1 MQTEVIIIGAGAS
14 GLMCAMEAAKRGR
27 SVLVVDH
34 CEDVARKV
42 LVSGGGRCNFSN
54 RIMGPEHFICE
65 NPDFVTSA
73 LARFRPADFLSL
85 LETHGIEYQEREE
98 GRLFCTGSAREIVE
112 MLRTECESA
121 GVRFRLG
128 CRVSGIVKTDGFFRA
143 ETDEGIFKSHSLV
156 IATGGL
162 SYPQLGAGNFGY
174 LVAKQFG
181 MKVTKLR
188 PALTPMKFS
197 PEEAR
202 IFGCLAGVS
211 LNATISVGATS
222 FTENLLFTHTGVSGP
237 AILQISSYWDGKSGL
252 SVDLLPGV
260 DIYSVLIEK
269 RGSRSLL
276 STILDRYLPKRFVK
290 LWCDLYGAPKPINQ
304 YSRQEISAI
313 ARGLHDWQ
321 LRPGGPEGFNK
332 AEVTLGGVDTRDISS
347 KTMESKKTPG
357 LYFVGEVLDVTGR
370 LGGYNLHWAWA
381 SGHAAGQFAAGER
394 PEPDLGA

>member
-1 MQTEVIIIGAGAS
+1 MQTDVIIIGAGAS
-14 GLMCAMEAAKRGR
+14 GLMCAMEAGKRGR

-34 CEDVARKV
+34 CENVARKV

-54 RIMGPEHFICE
+54 RIMGPEHFICD

-73 LARFRPADFLSL
+73 LARFTPADFLSL
-85 LETHGIEYQEREE
+85 LESHGIEYEEREE
-98 GRLFCTGSAREIVE
+98 GRLFCIGSSRDIVE
-112 MLRTECESA
+112 MLRDECERA

-128 CRVSGIVKTDGFFRA
+128 CRVSGIVKTDGFRV
-143 ETDEGIFKSHSLV
+143 ETAEGIFDSKSLV

-174 LVAKQFG
+174 QVAKQFG
-181 MKVTKLR
+181 LKVTKLR

-197 PEEAR
+197 PQDAR
-202 IFGCLAGVS
+202 VFGCLAGVS
-211 LNATISVGATS
+211 INATVRAGAAH

-237 AILQISSYWDGKSGL
+237 AILQISSYWDGKSCL
-252 SVDLLPGV
+252 SVDLLPRV
-260 DIYSVLIEK
+260 DICSVLIEK

-276 STILDRYLPKRFVK
+276 STLLDRYLPKRFVK
-290 LWCDLYGAPKPINQ
+290 LWCDLHGAPKPINQ

-313 ARGLHDWQ
+313 ARDLHDWR
-321 LRPGGPEGFNK
+321 LRPGGTEGFNK

-381 SGHAAGQFAAGER
+381 SGHAAGESAG
-394 PEPDLGA
+394 PGAQVQAFSQ